1 MDASPSSP
9 SLEGIPQSY
18 SAPSQVTSEEK
29 GKSNKSLGGIKLNQ
43 TGMPSG
49 LPLVHLHPTLVVEP
63 EGMGEAPASVRDR
76 LSS

>member
-9 SLEGIPQSY
+9 SLKGTPKSY

-29 GKSNKSLGGIKLNQ
+29 GKSNKSFGGIKLNQ

-49 LPLVHLHPTLVVEP
+49 LPLVHLHLTLVVKP
-63 EGMGEAPASVRDR
+63 EGMSEAPALVRDR
-76 LSS
+76 LSP